1 MSSIKR
7 GVKKV
12 FRGAKK
18 VVKKIAKPALIAG
31 AIYLTAGLATGGFAS
46 MQAGSGIGGFFKSVG
61 TTLSNGVQAVNG
73 ALGIGQAGAMKAEAG
88 RVLGLAHSSIPF
100 SGAAGAASTSGGGV
114 FSAVGGLIG
123 KASKAFQGLSNPVQT
138 AIIGGFSGAL
148 AGAAQRKEVRRLER
162 RQDELGFFGVQRRG
176 SEGVVVGDFG
186 AAVRAGFG
194 VDAPA
199 TAQTAPPPTQTA
211 PPPTQGLLDAPFTR
225 EEEAEDEGVMA
236 GGFGLERG
244 LLAQSQFNMPNFI

>member
-18 VVKKIAKPALIAG
+18 VVKKIAKPALIAA
-31 AIYLTAGLATGGFAS
+31 AIYFTAGLATGGFAS

-61 TTLSNGVQAVNG
+61 TTLSNGVSAVNG

-100 SGAAGAASTSGGGV
+100 SGAASAATTSGGGIL
-114 FSAVGGLIG
+114 STAGGLLG
-123 KASKAFQGLSNPVQT
+123 KASKAFQGLSDPVQT

-148 AGAAQRKEVRRLER
+148 SNAAERKEIRRLER
-162 RQDELGFFGVQRRG
+162 RDDEVGVFGVQRRG
-176 SEGVVVGDFG
+176 SGGVITGDLG
-186 AAVRAGFG
+186 AAVRQGFG
-194 VDAPA
+194 LDTPT
-199 TAQTAPPPTQTA
+199 TAQTQTPTQS
-211 PPPTQGLLDAPFTR
+211 GLLGTFPAQ
-225 EEEAEDEGVMA
+225 EDYDDSESDSET
-236 GGFGLERG
+236 GGFAFEGG
-244 LLAQSQFNMPNFI
+244 LLAQSQMNMPNFI